1 MNWANERVALVYGGV
16 GSEANVSRDGKET
29 VSAAMR
35 ELGITP
41 IEIDIKDGLVEPLM
55 AANPTCVFNLV
66 HGRPGEDGVLQ
77 GLLCALGIPFTG
89 SGVGASALA
98 LDKPRT
104 KQVWE
109 SLGLPTAPMVIVNDL
124 EQADIC
130 VKRLGPELF
139 VKPAHEGS
147 SVGAHVVHGGDQLKA
162 ALIDALKHDTRVL
175 VEPLLPG
182 PEFTVGVVRGLA
194 LPVIGIRPSSEFYDY
209 NAKYQADD
217 TEYQIPSGLSPELEA
232 EAQQLALEAFD
243 ALGCRTWGRIDFM
256 MDETGHLLLVECNTV
271 PGMGSHSLVPKAAR
285 ASGMDMPMLIEQIL
299 LDAEV
304 SP

>member
-1 MNWANERVALVYGGV
+1 MNWSSERVVLLFGGR
-16 GSEANVSRDGKET
+16 GSEAAVSRDGKAS
-29 VSAAMR
+29 VSEAMQQ
-35 ELGITP
+35 LGIKP
-41 IEIDIKDGLVEPLM
+41 IEIDIKDRLVESLI
-55 AANPTCVFNLV
+55 ASRPTRVFNLV

-89 SGVGASALA
+89 SGVASSALA
-98 LDKPRT
+98 FDKPRT

-109 SLGLPTAPMVIVNDL
+109 SLGLPTAPMVVVNDL
-124 EQADIC
+124 EQFDIC
-130 VKRLGPELF
+130 IKRLGPELF

-147 SVGAHVVHGGDQLKA
+147 SVGAHVVRGTDQLKV
-162 ALIDALKHDTRVL
+162 ALEDALTYDTRVL

-194 LPVIGIRPSSEFYDY
+194 LPVIGIKSKTDFYDY
-209 NAKYQADD
+209 EAKYQSND
-217 TEYQIPSGLSPELEA
+217 TEYQIPSGLSLEFET
-232 EAQQLALEAFD
+232 EAQKLALEAFE
-243 ALGCRTWGRIDFM
+243 ALGCRTWGRVDFM

-271 PGMGSHSLVPKAAR
+271 PGMGSHSLVPKAAS

>member
-1 MNWANERVALVYGGV
+1 MNWSSERVVLLFGGR
-16 GSEANVSRDGKET
+16 GSEAAVSRDGKAS
-29 VSAAMR
+29 VSEAMQQ
-35 ELGITP
+35 LGIKP
-41 IEIDIKDGLVEPLM
+41 IEIDIKDRLVESLI
-55 AANPTCVFNLV
+55 ASRPTRVFNLV

-89 SGVGASALA
+89 SGVASSALA
-98 LDKPRT
+98 FDKPRT

-109 SLGLPTAPMVIVNDL
+109 SLGLPTAPMVVVNDL
-124 EQADIC
+124 EQSDIC
-130 VKRLGPELF
+130 IKRLGPELF

-147 SVGAHVVHGGDQLKA
+147 SVGAHVVRGSDQLKV
-162 ALIDALKHDTRVL
+162 ALEDALTYDTRVL

-194 LPVIGIRPSSEFYDY
+194 LPVIGIKSKTDFYDY
-209 NAKYQADD
+209 EAKYQSND
-217 TEYQIPSGLSPELEA
+217 TEYQIPSGLSLEFET
-232 EAQQLALEAFD
+232 EAQKLALEAFE
-243 ALGCRTWGRIDFM
+243 ALGCRTWGRVDFM

-271 PGMGSHSLVPKAAR
+271 PGMGGHSLVPKAAS

>member
-1 MNWANERVALVYGGV
+1 MNWADERVALLFGGL
-16 GSEANVSRDGKET
+16 GSEADVSRDGKQN
-29 VSAAMR
+29 VAQAMR
-35 ELGITP
+35 EIGIEP
-41 IEIDIKDGLVEPLM
+41 IEIDIKDGLLEPLM
-55 AANPTCVFNLV
+55 AANPTRVFNLV

-77 GLLCALGIPFTG
+77 GLLCALGVPFTG

-109 SLGLPTAPMVIVNDL
+109 SLGLPTAPMVVVNDL

-147 SVGAHVVHGGDQLKA
+147 SVGAHAVHGADQLKIA
-162 ALIDALKHDTRVL
+162 IEDALKHDTRVL

-194 LPVIGIRPSSEFYDY
+194 LPIIGIRPSSEFYDY
-209 NAKYQADD
+209 KAKYQSNE
-217 TEYQIPSGLSPELEA
+217 TEYHIPSGLSSELEA
-232 EAQQLALEAFD
+232 EAQQLALEAFE
-243 ALGCRTWGRIDFM
+243 ALGCRTWGRVDFM

-285 ASGMDMPMLIEQIL
+285 ASGMDLPMLIEQIL

>member
-1 MNWANERVALVYGGV
+1 MKWANERVALVYGGL
-16 GSEANVSRDGKET
+16 GSEADVSRDGKDT
-29 VSAAMR
+29 VANAMR
-35 ELGITP
+35 ELGIEP
-41 IEIDIKDGLVEPLM
+41 IEIDIKDGLVDPLM
-55 AANPTCVFNLV
+55 AANPTRVFNLV

-109 SLGLPTAPMVIVNDL
+109 SLGLPTAPMVVVNELD
-124 EQADIC
+124 QADIC
-130 VKRLGPELF
+130 VKRLGPALF

-147 SVGAHVVHGGDQLKA
+147 SVGAHVVHGEAQLQV
-162 ALIDALKHDTRVL
+162 ALTDALQHDTRVL

-182 PEFTVGVVRGLA
+182 PELTVGVVCGLA
-194 LPVIGIRPSSEFYDY
+194 LPVIGIQPSSGFYDY
-209 NAKYQADD
+209 KAKYHTND
-217 TEYQIPSGLSPELEA
+217 TQYQIPSGLGPELEA
-232 EAQQLALEAFD
+232 EAQQLALEAFE
-243 ALGCRTWGRIDFM
+243 ALGCRTWGRVDFM

-285 ASGMDMPMLIEQIL
+285 ASGMDIPMLIEQIL
-299 LDAEV
+299 LQAEV
-304 SP
+304 TP

>member
-1 MNWANERVALVYGGV
+1 MNWSSERVAVLFGGL
-16 GSEANVSRDGKET
+16 GSEAAVSRDGRASVTE
-29 VSAAMR
+29 AMHQ
-35 ELGITP
+35 LGINP
-41 IEIDIKDGLVEPLM
+41 VEIDIKNGLVESLITCR
-55 AANPTCVFNLV
+55 PTRVFNLV

-89 SGVGASALA
+89 SGVASSALA
-98 LDKPRT
+98 FDKPRT

-109 SLGLPTAPMVIVNDL
+109 SLGLPTAPMVVVDHL
-124 EQADIC
+124 EQSDIC
-130 VKRLGPELF
+130 IKRLGLELF

-147 SVGAHVVHGGDQLKA
+147 SVGAHVVRGSDQLKV
-162 ALIDALKHDTRVL
+162 ALEDALRYDTRVL

-182 PEFTVGVVRGLA
+182 PEFTVGIVRGLA
-194 LPVIGIRPSSEFYDY
+194 LPVIGIRSTTDFYDY
-209 NAKYQADD
+209 KAKYQSND
-217 TEYQIPSGLSPELEA
+217 TEYQIPSGLNPEFET
-232 EAQQLALEAFD
+232 EAQKLALEAFE

-271 PGMGSHSLVPKAAR
+271 PGMGSHSLVPKAAS

-304 SP
+304 SS